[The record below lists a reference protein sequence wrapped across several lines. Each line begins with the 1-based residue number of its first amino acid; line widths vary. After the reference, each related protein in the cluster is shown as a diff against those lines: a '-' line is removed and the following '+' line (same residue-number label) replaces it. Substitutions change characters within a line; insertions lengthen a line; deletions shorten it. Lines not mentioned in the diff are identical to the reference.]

1 MATQRF
7 SSHGFEFEFEDN
19 TGEILAAFE
28 NAVARGLDVIGG
40 VAVGHAQDE
49 IRTPKQ
55 VYPGVVQDAVD
66 TSRLL
71 QSVAHSVQGDEVYI
85 GSNVSYAAVIEYG
98 SGPYSTTG
106 GGTQKEHWVY
116 KGEDGKFHMA
126 FPQMARPFLKP
137 AASEHTEEYRKILLD
152 SLENA

>member
-19 TGEILAAFE
+19 TGEILKAFE
-28 NAVARGLDVIGG
+28 NALERGLEGIGG
-40 VAVGHAQDE
+40 AAVGYAQDE

-71 QSVAHSVQGDEVYI
+71 QSIAYSVQGDEVYI
-85 GSNVSYAAVIEYG
+85 GTNVGYGTIIELG

-116 KGEDGKFHMA
+116 YGDDGKFHMGR
-126 FPQMARPFLKP
+126 PQMARPFLKP

>member
-1 MATQRF
+1 MSTQRF

-28 NAVARGLDVIGG
+28 NAVARGLDAIGG

-71 QSVAHSVQGDEVYI
+71 QSIQHSVQGNEVYI
-85 GSNVSYAAVIEYG
+85 GSDISYAPIIEFG

-116 KGEDGKFHMA
+116 QGDDGEFHMA

-137 AASEHTEEYRKILLD
+137 AASEHTEEYRAILLD